1 MNGDPPPQT
10 NKSIITWVVVT
21 LAANATIGILTLSY
35 VLISGRTLDPV
46 IFTAFVAIVNYILGV
61 LSGMLAKTSPTE
73 ATKASLPSSGS
84 PTEVKVMST
93 PKDPVHVEEG
103 KESLVT

>member
-1 MNGDPPPQT
+1 MDEPQT

-21 LAANATIGILTLSY
+21 LAVNATIGVCTLGY
-35 VLISGRTLDPV
+35 VLIMLQKPDPV

-73 ATKASLPSSGS
+73 TTKQPLPNPPANGA
-84 PTEVKVMST
+84 PAEVTVVNPPS
-93 PKDPVHVEEG
+93 DPVQTEET
-103 KESLVT
+103 KTP